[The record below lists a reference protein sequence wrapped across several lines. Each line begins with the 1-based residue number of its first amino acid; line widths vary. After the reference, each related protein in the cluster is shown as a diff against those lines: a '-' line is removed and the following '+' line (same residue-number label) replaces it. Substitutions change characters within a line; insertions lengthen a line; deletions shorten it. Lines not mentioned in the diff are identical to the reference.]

1 MIIPSGNGGERAHRS
16 SAWQQTLQPAVHE
29 TLCFFQ
35 MVGSDPLQ
43 PRGMVG
49 SQKGTVLAIGDGMT
63 SVSDMGSQSSQAFTV
78 LIPRGLQG
86 SVDGLPQDVR
96 QALLSELFRMASL
109 AHQERSL
116 LQASSPY
123 ALNLDLDGCHAI
135 VEMDPSRSRLTLA
148 GLTRARALG

>member
-1 MIIPSGNGGERAHRS
+1 
-16 SAWQQTLQPAVHE
+16 
-29 TLCFFQ
+29 
-35 MVGSDPLQ
+35 
-43 PRGMVG
+43 
-49 SQKGTVLAIGDGMT
+49 MT

>member
-1 MIIPSGNGGERAHRS
+1 
-16 SAWQQTLQPAVHE
+16 
-29 TLCFFQ
+29 
-35 MVGSDPLQ
+35 
-43 PRGMVG
+43 
-49 SQKGTVLAIGDGMT
+49 MT
-63 SVSDMGSQSSQAFTV
+63 SVSDTGSQSSQAFTV

-86 SVDGLPQDVR
+86 SVDGLPQGVR

-116 LQASSPY
+116 LPVSGPY
-123 ALNLDLDGCHAI
+123 ALNLDLDGCHVI

>member
-1 MIIPSGNGGERAHRS
+1 
-16 SAWQQTLQPAVHE
+16 
-29 TLCFFQ
+29 
-35 MVGSDPLQ
+35 
-43 PRGMVG
+43 
-49 SQKGTVLAIGDGMT
+49 MT
-63 SVSDMGSQSSQAFTV
+63 SVSDTGSQSSQAFTV

-116 LQASSPY
+116 LLPMSEPY
-123 ALNLDLDGCHAI
+123 ALNLDLDGCHVT